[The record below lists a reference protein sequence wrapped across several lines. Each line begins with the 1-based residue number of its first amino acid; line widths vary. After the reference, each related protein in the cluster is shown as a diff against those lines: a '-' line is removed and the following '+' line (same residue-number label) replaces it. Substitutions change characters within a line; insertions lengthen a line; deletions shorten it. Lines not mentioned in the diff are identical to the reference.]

1 MATDDVIQEPQV
13 DEDLAAEHGL
23 SSEEYARIR
32 DILGRT
38 PTFTELGIFSV
49 MWSEHCSYKSSIKV
63 LKTLPRSGERL
74 LVSAGE
80 ENAGLVDIGDGWA
93 VAFKIESHNHPS
105 AVEPYQGAATGIGGI
120 MRDIFTMGARP
131 IASLDPLHFGSLD
144 DPHNRFLLD
153 HVVKGIADYGN
164 CLGIPTVGG
173 EVVISDAYA
182 GNPIVNVMSVGVVR
196 HDRVASAVAKG
207 VGNPVYLVGSKT
219 GRDGIHGATFASE
232 ELSEES
238 ESRKSNVQVGDPF
251 SEKLLL
257 EATLE
262 LARRPFLV
270 GIQDMGAAGITC
282 SSSEMAAKGEAGIR
296 LNLDAVPLRE
306 EGMIPYEIMLSESQE
321 RMLVVIQKGFEQELE
336 EIFERWDLDC
346 TPIGEVT
353 DTGKMEVYSNG
364 ERVAYIPSRE
374 LVLGGG
380 APQYTMPAR
389 RPVYLEEA
397 NRLDLNT
404 LPEPKDYNA
413 TLLQLLAR
421 PNIAHKGF
429 VFEQYDSTVRTNTT
443 VGPGADAAV
452 IRVKDTD
459 KALALS
465 TDGNGRYT
473 WLNPNTG
480 GRIAVAEAARNVVC
494 AGAQPV
500 AITNC
505 LNFGNPNDPEI
516 YYQFSEAVA
525 GIGEACRRFNT
536 PVTGGNV
543 SFYNENPDG
552 AVYPTPVI
560 GMLGLIEDL
569 EHVTTPRFKGEGDFI
584 VVLGSING
592 ELGGSEYL
600 EMAHG
605 LVAGEPPAINL
616 ETELHVQ
623 NACLEGIHEG
633 IVLSA
638 HDISDGGLA
647 VCLVESL
654 LAAPEGLGA
663 EIHLTRR
670 LRNDEMLFGESQST
684 IIITVAEDNLL
695 PLQRIA
701 MGDQVPCI
709 TIGRITDSGRLQF
722 GDLIDLGREELREV
736 YMESFGRIM
745 GA

>member
-1 MATDDVIQEPQV
+1 MAANDTIQEPQV
-13 DEDLAAEHGL
+13 DEDLAIEHGL
-23 SSEEYARIR
+23 SREEYDRIL

-63 LKTLPRSGERL
+63 LKTLPRSGGRL
-74 LVSAGE
+74 LVPAGE

-105 AVEPYQGAATGIGGI
+105 AVEPYQGAATGVGGI

-131 IASLDPLHFGSLD
+131 IASLNSLRFGSLD

-182 GNPIVNVMSVGVVR
+182 GNPLVNAMSVGVVR
-196 HDRVASAVAKG
+196 QDRMVRAVAKG
-207 VGNPVYLVGSKT
+207 AGNPVYLVGSKT

-232 ELSEES
+232 ELSAKS

-251 SEKLLL
+251 TEKLLL

-270 GIQDMGAAGITC
+270 GMQDMGAAGITC

-321 RMLVVIQKGFEQELE
+321 RMLVVVQKGFEQELE
-336 EIFERWDLDC
+336 KIFKHWDLDC

-353 DTGKMEVYSNG
+353 DTGKMEVFSGG
-364 ERVAYIPSRE
+364 EKVAEVPCSE
-374 LVLGGG
+374 LVLGSG

-389 RPVYLEEA
+389 QPAYLEEA

-429 VFEQYDSTVRTNTT
+429 VFEQYDSTIRTNTA

-452 IRVKDTD
+452 IRVKGTN

-480 GRIAVAEAARNVVC
+480 GKIAVAEAARNVVC

-516 YYQFSEAVA
+516 YYQFREAVA
-525 GIGEACRRFNT
+525 GMGEACRLFNT

-560 GMLGLIEDL
+560 GMLGLIEEL
-569 EHVTTPRFKGEGDFI
+569 GHVTTPGFKDEGDFI

-592 ELGGSEYL
+592 EVGGSEYL
-600 EMAHG
+600 EMEHG

-623 NACLEGIHEG
+623 GACLEGIHQG

-647 VCLVESL
+647 VCLTEAL
-654 LAAPEGLGA
+654 LAAPDGLGA

-670 LRNDEMLFGESQST
+670 LRNDEILFGESQST
-684 IIITVAEDNLL
+684 IIITVSEENLL

-701 MGDQVPCI
+701 MNDQVPCI
-709 TIGRITDSGRLQF
+709 TIGRVTDSGRLQLN
-722 GDLIDLGREELREV
+722 DLIDLGREQLREA

-745 GA
+745 GV